1 MLKGLGG
8 LGDMGNM
15 LRQAMELKKKM
26 ETLKEQLGDEIVTG
40 EVGGGMV
47 KVTMNGKFEVLRVE
61 IDPVIVDRDEVANL
75 ETLVQGAVNSA
86 QTRAQQMVNDR
97 MRELTGGMDIPG
109 LT

>member
-15 LRQAMELKKKM
+15 LRQAMEMKKKM
-26 ETLKEQLGDEIVTG
+26 EELKEQLAQEEITG
-40 EVGGGMV
+40 EVGAGMV
-47 KVTMNGKFEVLRVE
+47 KVTMNGKFEVLQVQ
-61 IDPVIVDRDEVANL
+61 IDPMLVDKEEIANL
-75 ETLVQGAVNSA
+75 ETMVQGAFNSTLA
-86 QTRAQQMVNDR
+86 QAQQLVNDR

>member
-15 LRQAMELKKKM
+15 LKQAMELKKKM
-26 ETLKEQLGDEIVTG
+26 EALKEQLGDEVVTG

-61 IDPVIVDRDEVANL
+61 IDPLIVDKDEIENL

-86 QTRAQQMVNDR
+86 QARAQQMVNDR

-109 LT
+109 IT